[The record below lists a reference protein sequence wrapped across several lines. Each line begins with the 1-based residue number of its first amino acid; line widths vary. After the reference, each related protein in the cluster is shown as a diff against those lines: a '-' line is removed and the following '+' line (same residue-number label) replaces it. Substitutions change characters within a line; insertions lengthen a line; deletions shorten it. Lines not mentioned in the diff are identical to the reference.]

1 MREVYPDFIRNL
13 CQLRDDVRLGSA
25 CLDSLVEDVH
35 LAERDME
42 NKPVETVELNVPA
55 LVENAGQDEEKSS
68 DNMEDSL
75 LGNQETTPEGKEESE
90 IQPVATEPEVPDTSA
105 AGDGRKK
112 NRRNRHS

>member
-1 MREVYPDFIRNL
+1 
-13 CQLRDDVRLGSA
+13 
-25 CLDSLVEDVH
+25 
-35 LAERDME
+35 ME

-68 DNMEDSL
+68 DKIEDGL

-90 IQPVATEPEVPDTSA
+90 IQPVVTEAEVPDTSF